1 MAITVVSG
9 DTNTFRASAY
19 GRPDVMTMQWCEQ
32 REQQQFQN
40 VDPLVRQQ
48 FLDQRGTVFG
58 ELDYTGILQLSKA
71 MSNQMDTTWMRNVI
85 QTLNTVEQLQ
95 VAPPVMIN
103 WIMANPVAREM
114 YHRQE
119 IAGYDEYYTDPEP
132 GKNGEDH
139 YYYRRAVNGLFLEDS
154 DGELV
159 ANEWLEDLWDPADS
173 LDIVD
178 QRSIQAT
185 WQTLV
190 TALRN
195 RGSDPTSRWNAQL

>member
-58 ELDYTGILQLSKA
+58 ELDYTSILQLSKA

-132 GKNGEDH
+132 GKVGEDH
-139 YYYRRAVNGLFLEDS
+139 YYYRRAVNGLFLENK
-154 DGELV
+154 DGEFV
-159 ANEWLEDLWDPADS
+159 ATEWLEDLWDSSDS

-185 WQTLV
+185 WETLV
-190 TALRN
+190 TALRK

>member
-1 MAITVVSG
+1 MSITVVSG

-132 GKNGEDH
+132 GKVGEDH
-139 YYYRRAVNGLFLEDS
+139 YYYRRAVNGLFLEDK
-154 DGELV
+154 DGEFV
-159 ANEWLEDLWDPADS
+159 ATEWLEDLWDPSDS

-185 WQTLV
+185 WETLV
-190 TALRN
+190 TALRK

>member
-71 MSNQMDTTWMRNVI
+71 MSNQMDTAWMRNVI

-132 GKNGEDH
+132 GKVGEDH
-139 YYYRRAVNGLFLEDS
+139 YYYRRAVYGLFLEDK
-154 DGELV
+154 DGEFV
-159 ANEWLEDLWDPADS
+159 ATEWLEDLWDPSDS

-185 WQTLV
+185 WETLV
-190 TALRN
+190 TALRK

>member
-32 REQQQFQN
+32 REQQHFQN
-40 VDPLVRQQ
+40 VDPTIRQQ

-58 ELDYTGILQLSKA
+58 DLDYSSILQLSKA
-71 MSNQMDTTWMRNVI
+71 MNNQLDTAWMRNVI
-85 QTLNTVEQLQ
+85 APLTTVAQLQ

-132 GKNGEDH
+132 GKVGEDH
-139 YYYRRAVNGLFLEDS
+139 YYYRRAVNGLFLENK
-154 DGELV
+154 DGEFV
-159 ANEWLEDLWDPADS
+159 ATEWLEDLWDSSDS

-185 WQTLV
+185 WETLV
-190 TALRN
+190 TALRK

>member
-132 GKNGEDH
+132 GKVGEDH
-139 YYYRRAVNGLFLEDS
+139 YYYRRAVNGLFLENK
-154 DGELV
+154 DGEFV
-159 ANEWLEDLWDPADS
+159 ATEWLEDLWDSSDS

-185 WQTLV
+185 WETLV
-190 TALRN
+190 TALRK

>member
-132 GKNGEDH
+132 GKVGEDH
-139 YYYRRAVNGLFLEDS
+139 YYYRRAVNGLFLEDK
-154 DGELV
+154 DGEFV
-159 ANEWLEDLWDPADS
+159 ANEWLEDLWDPSDS

-185 WQTLV
+185 WETLV
-190 TALRN
+190 TALRK

>member
-132 GKNGEDH
+132 GKVGEDH
-139 YYYRRAVNGLFLEDS
+139 YYYRRAVNGLFLENK
-154 DGELV
+154 DGEFV
-159 ANEWLEDLWDPADS
+159 ATEWLEDLWDPSDS

-185 WQTLV
+185 WETLV
-190 TALRN
+190 TALRK

>member
-40 VDPLVRQQ
+40 VDPLVRQH

-58 ELDYTGILQLSKA
+58 ELDYTSILQLSKA

-85 QTLNTVEQLQ
+85 QVLSTVEQLQ
-95 VAPPVMIN
+95 VAPPTMIN
-103 WIMANPVAREM
+103 WIMANPVARDM
-114 YHRQE
+114 YHKQQ
-119 IAGYDEYYTDPEP
+119 IAGYDEYYVDPEP
-132 GKNGEDH
+132 GKTGEDH
-139 YYYRRAVNGLFLEDS
+139 YYYRRAVNGLFLEDAE
-154 DGELV
+154 GELV
-159 ANEWLEDLWDPADS
+159 ATEWLEDLWDSKDS

-178 QRSIQAT
+178 QRSIQET
-185 WQTLV
+185 WQHLV
-190 TALRN
+190 SALRK